1 MLNNIDKIYVAKL
14 GKAVGLKGHLRLF
27 IDSDFPEQFKTGA
40 TFTTNKKLQLI
51 VDEYNPSR
59 ELIKFKNYDDMDEAK
74 KLTNQ
79 LLYVSKED
87 TIKNCTLD
95 ENEFFWFDII
105 GCEIVEN
112 SQTLGRVK
120 EIHRYPLDDYLEVET
135 DPRLIEKKLPK
146 SFLIPYNLEN
156 YILKV
161 DIDKKVIETKNSFD
175 ILENS

>member
-1 MLNNIDKIYVAKL
+1 
-14 GKAVGLKGHLRLF
+14 
-27 IDSDFPEQFKTGA
+27 
-40 TFTTNKKLQLI
+40 
-51 VDEYNPSR
+51 
-59 ELIKFKNYDDMDEAK
+59 MDEAK